1 MMIVQN
7 CTGEFG
13 VRICVD
19 ETRIFAHKGILRRQE
34 MPPKPVPDIVISRLP
49 IYLRALA
56 FLELEKKEITSS
68 QELSERLG
76 FTSAQIRKDLSYF
89 GGFGKQ
95 GTGYRIAF
103 LKEKLQQILRIESI
117 WEVLLVGAGD
127 LGSALA
133 RYQGFEL
140 HGFRLVAIFD
150 NAAKKI
156 GTKIGGL
163 EIQDIA
169 ELPRVARAKK
179 LEIAIMAVPASEAQ
193 SVANCLVQAG
203 IRAILNYAPITLSVP
218 RQVRVHYID
227 PVVGLQSMTYYL

>member
-1 MMIVQN
+1 
-7 CTGEFG
+7 
-13 VRICVD
+13 
-19 ETRIFAHKGILRRQE
+19 
-34 MPPKPVPDIVISRLP
+34 MPLKPVPDIVISRLP
-49 IYLRALA
+49 LYLRALA

-95 GTGYRIAF
+95 GTGYRIPF
-103 LKEKLQQILRIESI
+103 LKQKLQQILKIDCV
-117 WEVLLVGAGD
+117 WDVLLVGAGD

-133 RYQGFEL
+133 RYQGFES
-140 HGFRLVAIFD
+140 HGFRLVAMFD
-150 NAAKKI
+150 NAVKKI
-156 GTKIGGL
+156 GLRIGSL

-169 ELPRVARAKK
+169 ELPQLVRQKK
-179 LEIAIMAVPASEAQ
+179 LQIAILAVPASEAQ
-193 SVANCLVQAG
+193 AVANKLVQSG

-218 RQVRVHYID
+218 PQVRVHYID

>member
-1 MMIVQN
+1 
-7 CTGEFG
+7 
-13 VRICVD
+13 
-19 ETRIFAHKGILRRQE
+19 
-34 MPPKPVPDIVISRLP
+34 MPPKPVPEIVISRLP
-49 IYLRALA
+49 LYLRALA

-103 LKEKLQQILRIESI
+103 LKQQLQQILKIDCV
-117 WEVLLVGAGD
+117 WDVLLVGAGD

-133 RYQGFEL
+133 RYQGFES

-156 GTKIGGL
+156 GTKIGGS

-169 ELPRVARAKK
+169 ELPRYVRSKR
-179 LEIAIMAVPASEAQ
+179 LQIAILAIPASEAQ
-193 SVANCLVQAG
+193 AVANNLVQAG

-218 RQVRVHYID
+218 SQVRVHYID

>member
-1 MMIVQN
+1 
-7 CTGEFG
+7 
-13 VRICVD
+13 
-19 ETRIFAHKGILRRQE
+19 
-34 MPPKPVPDIVISRLP
+34 MPLKPVPDIVISRLP
-49 IYLRALA
+49 LYLRALA

-95 GTGYRIAF
+95 GTGYRIPF
-103 LKEKLQQILRIESI
+103 LKQKLQQILKIDCV
-117 WEVLLVGAGD
+117 WDVLLVGAGD

-133 RYQGFEL
+133 RYQGFES
-140 HGFRLVAIFD
+140 HGFRLVAMFD
-150 NAAKKI
+150 NAVKKI
-156 GTKIGGL
+156 GLRIGAL

-169 ELPRVARAKK
+169 ELPQLVRQKK
-179 LEIAIMAVPASEAQ
+179 LQIAILAVPASEAQ
-193 SVANCLVQAG
+193 AVANKLVQSG

-218 RQVRVHYID
+218 PQVRVHYID